1 MLTAAWPRQGNPK
14 ASLAPSDSGLVCLVL
29 VQFNNWY
36 MCIFTY
42 THSFCFCIFSWFS
55 LQRRSHRKRA
65 QIYSVQ
71 DSEVKGE
78 KIKTKYKRLVKG
90 HSVEMEENGGNKG
103 NTCLGSAGL
112 LDLHDV
118 NASWSRTCQESVISP
133 TTKQVD
139 VDSRWCEVWWYVN
152 TVLEDP
158 HHASKWVFSY
168 WYFDY
173 TDYSFG
179 IISSQHLLE
188 LERTVVRCQT

>member
-1 MLTAAWPRQGNPK
+1 MYIFIYIHIVFVFAYFLDSVCNGGIIGNGPK
-14 ASLAPSDSGLVCLVL
+14 SIQCK
-29 VQFNNWY
+29 
-36 MCIFTY
+36 T
-42 THSFCFCIFSWFS
+42 
-55 LQRRSHRKRA
+55 
-65 QIYSVQ
+65 
-71 DSEVKGE
+71 VKWTKGGKNE
-78 KIKTKYKRLVKG
+78 KKYKRKVKG
-90 HSVEMEENGGNKG
+90 HSLEMAGNGGNKG

-179 IISSQHLLE
+179 IISSQHLPE
-188 LERTVVRCQT
+188 LERTFVRCQT